1 MTGDPWLSALLPAS
15 VALPLLVAALMVTF
29 ASLMPRLL
37 RDAIML
43 ATTLASVGASIWL
56 LIETTSGLPVADW
69 LSGGSPR
76 NGVVPGIA
84 LYVDSPAAAVLS
96 VVGLIFVA
104 VTIYAWR
111 YFKVLEEYFHTMLL
125 VLLGAMTALVMA
137 ADLFTMFVAFELMS
151 VIAYA
156 LTAFN
161 VEDEDALAGAFNFAI
176 LGSIATLLMMV
187 GIAAIYAGTGALNL
201 AAISR
206 TLAGQ
211 SSPLA
216 SIGLAM
222 VVGGLLL
229 KLAAAP
235 LQFWIA
241 DAETASPSPVA
252 ALSSGAMTT
261 VAAFWLA
268 RLMGVVVGP
277 MAGGVG
283 GGFSG
288 LFIGLGVVTLW
299 VGALLAIVQIDFKRL
314 LAFSTVSH
322 MGVALIAIGLMGSG
336 AGEGALAG
344 AGLYVLSQGLV
355 KAALFLLAGVL
366 MHRFGTVDLRELR
379 TRIDGSFWVALPIL
393 AGGLALAGC
402 PPFGLW
408 PGKLMI
414 EHALPAGRAGDWLF
428 VSLVA
433 SAVLTGGAVLH
444 AVLHAFLGFGP
455 APEGPPVPRGK
466 RERFDPM
473 ADEQEDLRMADARR
487 AAETEPH
494 VIARIPPTLI
504 LAPVGLLLA
513 AAALPF
519 VPEIIGHAHQFAAA
533 LLDGRAYQAAILDG
547 DMTTRPLRS
556 EALPEVATSLKIAA
570 ATLLVPI
577 GWQVVRLP
585 WPPGV
590 RRFVVWPIAKLRL
603 AHDGT
608 INDYVLWL
616 VAGFTLLM
624 AVVMWKA

>member
-1 MTGDPWLSALLPAS
+1 MTGGSWLSALLPAS
-15 VALPLLVAALMVTF
+15 VGLPLLVAALMVTF
-29 ASLMPRLL
+29 ASLMPRLA

-43 ATTLASVGASIWL
+43 ATTLVSVGASIWL
-56 LIETTSGLPVADW
+56 LIETTSGVPVAHW

-76 NGVVPGIA
+76 DGVVPGIA
-84 LYVDSPAAAVLS
+84 LYVDPPAAAVLS

-104 VTIYAWR
+104 VTLYAWR

-176 LGSIATLLMMV
+176 LGSIASLLMMV
-187 GIAAIYAGTGALNL
+187 GIATIYAGTGALNL

-229 KLAAAP
+229 KVAAVP
-235 LQFWIA
+235 MQFWIA

-252 ALSSGAMTT
+252 ALSSGVMTT
-261 VAAFWLA
+261 VAAYWLA
-268 RLMGVVVGP
+268 RLMGVIVGP

-283 GGFSG
+283 GAFSA
-288 LFIGLGVVTLW
+288 LFIGLGVATLW
-299 VGALLAIVQIDFKRL
+299 VGGLLAIVQVDFKRL

-322 MGVALIAIGLMGSG
+322 MGVALIAIGLIGSG

-366 MHRFGTVDLRELR
+366 LHRFGTVDIYELR

-408 PGKLMI
+408 PGKILI
-414 EHALPAGRAGDWLF
+414 EHALPAGRAGDWLL

-444 AVLHAFLGFGP
+444 AVLHGFLGLGP

-473 ADEQEDLRMADARR
+473 ADEQEDQRATDART
-487 AAETEPH
+487 AAETEAR
-494 VIARIPPTLI
+494 VIASIPPTLI
-504 LAPVGLLLA
+504 LAPIGLLLF
-513 AAALPF
+513 AALVPF
-519 VPEIIGHAHQFAAA
+519 VPEIVGRARQFAAA
-533 LLDGRAYQAAILDG
+533 LLDGRAYQAALLDG
-547 DMTTRPLRS
+547 SMTSRPLRS
-556 EALPEVATSLKIAA
+556 EDLPEIATSLKIAA

-577 GWQVVRLP
+577 GWQVLRLP
-585 WPPGV
+585 WPQGA
-590 RRFVVWPIAKLRL
+590 RRFVAWPIAKLRL

-624 AVVMWKA
+624 AVVMWRA